1 MARWRFFGSALLIV
15 AMFVA
20 SATPASAAI
29 QVRLVVG
36 GPYTFS
42 RGQALAVAFVD
53 CTDSETGLGSAVSRD
68 TDDDVESR
76 QSRRHEDHRVP
87 VLGRR

>member
-1 MARWRFFGSALLIV
+1 MARWRFVGSALLIV

-42 RGQALAVAFVD
+42 PGPGARGCLR
-53 CTDSETGLGSAVSRD
+53 GLHRLRD
-68 TDDDVESR
+68 GAR
-76 QSRRHEDHRVP
+76 ICGQPRH
-87 VLGRR
+87 